1 MTADIAAPRL
11 SFPRISRGILVRL
24 GSMVA
29 GFVLV
34 AGVGRF
40 TSFETPLPV
49 IALGTIIG
57 LTYGLLSVG
66 LVLVYRS
73 NRIINFAHGE
83 TGAFA
88 AAIFGL
94 FTTKYH
100 INYYLFLPVG
110 LAAGYSAG
118 ALAEVGVVRRLRK
131 APRLMS
137 VVATLGVGQFLVL
150 FGALINNQAGA
161 GSLFPQP
168 PGLPVRNLGA
178 LRLTQ
183 AYMGMLIFAPIVV
196 LLVALFL
203 KYSRFGLAIRSAAA
217 NPEAARMAG
226 IPAARMSSL
235 AWGMAGALSAFTAIL
250 TQPTRGFTSGETF
263 GPGLLLRAL
272 AGAVLARMNSLPLAL
287 AGGVALGIIEQLLL
301 WNKPQSGLVEVALFG
316 IILVTLL
323 LQRQRGGRD
332 EEKGSWAAVQALR
345 PIPEA
350 LQRLWLVR
358 NLGLLVGLLVVGFA
372 AALPVLISNSTS
384 ITMVSIMAFSIIGL
398 SVGIITGLG
407 GQLSLG
413 QFAIG
418 GIGAWASFEV
428 SSRTGNFALSF
439 LYAGLAGAVVSLL
452 IGLPALRIRGLFL
465 TVTTLSFALVTPAF
479 LLQQGWILGDGVDP
493 GRPCLESTCKHALD
507 TGEAYYFF
515 ALPVLVL
522 VTLLARNVRCGG
534 FGRLLTAIRD
544 NEDAARAFT
553 VPAARVKTQGFL
565 LAGFVAGIGGALYGH
580 ALSRIGSSTFPTSAS
595 IAVVAMTVIG
605 GISLLAGPIIG
616 AVFVLG
622 VPAFLPLDSAGLA
635 ATSFGQ
641 LLIILYLPA
650 GLGGLAE
657 PVRDR
662 IVKALGRRAGIDVD
676 AAYDETPT
684 AIGSAPAATSAQV
697 RQRVAPVE
705 VPERLRPPGSSLLE
719 VTGLRRSFGGVH
731 AVRGVSLSVRA
742 GETVGLIGPNG
753 AGKTTTFE
761 LIGGFTKADA
771 GRVVF
776 EGQDITA
783 FGPEARGRL
792 GLIRSFQD
800 AALFPTL
807 TVQETVRLSLERTHP
822 TRFFGSVLGFS
833 GGEREKARITRDLIG
848 FMGLDRYR
856 ASQVQELSTGPRRIV
871 EIACLVGLQPTLLLL
886 DEPSSGIAQRETEA
900 LGQLLETIKEQL
912 QLSLL
917 IIEHD
922 IPLVMGLSDRIV
934 AMADG
939 EVISTGTP
947 DVVRHDPSVVEAYL
961 GGSITVI
968 ERSGETSVEAGTT
981 EPILE
986 TVR

>member
-1 MTADIAAPRL
+1 MKLNRAALLRIAAT
-11 SFPRISRGILVRL
+11 IAACL
-24 GSMVA
+24 GVGA
-29 GFVLV
+29 I
-34 AGVGRF
+34 GRF

-57 LTYGLLSVG
+57 LTYGLLAVG

-88 AAIFGL
+88 AAVFGL
-94 FTTKYH
+94 ATTKWH
-100 INYYLFLPVG
+100 INYYLFLPIGLLVG
-110 LAAGYSAG
+110 AG
-118 ALAEVGVVRRLRK
+118 AGSLAEIGVVRRLRN

-150 FGALINNQAGA
+150 FGLLVNSQAGA
-161 GSLFPQP
+161 GSLYPMP
-168 PGLPVRNLGA
+168 PGLPVRDLGA

-196 LLVALFL
+196 IGVAAFL

-235 AWGMAGALSAFTAIL
+235 AWGLAGALSAFTAIL

-272 AGAVLARMNSLPLAL
+272 AGAVLARMNNLPLAL
-287 AGGVALGIIEQLLL
+287 AGGVGLGIIEQLLL
-301 WNKPQSGLVEVALFG
+301 WNKPQSGLVEVALFL
-316 IILVTLL
+316 IILLTLL
-323 LQRQRGGRD
+323 VQRQRGGRD

-350 LQRLWLVR
+350 LKQLWLVR
-358 NLGLLVGLLVVGFA
+358 NLGLLLGLVCVGVA
-372 AALPVLISNSTS
+372 ATMPLFVTNSTS
-384 ITMVSIMAFSIIGL
+384 ITLVSIMSFAVIGL
-398 SVGIITGLG
+398 SVGIVTGLG

-418 GIGAWASFEV
+418 AGGAWASYEV

-439 LYAGLAGAVVSLL
+439 LYAGLAGAAISLV

-479 LLQQGWILGDGVDP
+479 LLQQGFVLGDGVDP
-493 GRPCLESTCKHALD
+493 GRPCIDAACKHALD
-507 TGEAYYFF
+507 TGKAYYLF
-515 ALPVLVL
+515 ALPVLVI
-522 VTLLARNVRCGG
+522 VTLLARNVRRGG

-544 NEDAARAFT
+544 NEEAARAFT

-565 LAGFVAGIGGALYGH
+565 LAGYVAGIGGALYGH

-605 GISLLAGPIIG
+605 GISLLSGPIIG
-616 AVFVLG
+616 ALFVIG
-622 VPAFLPLDSAGLA
+622 IPAFVPLDSAGLA
-635 ATSFGQ
+635 ASAFGQ
-641 LLIILYLPA
+641 LIIILYLPS

-662 IVKALGRRAGIDVD
+662 IVKALGRRAGIDVA
-676 AAYDETPT
+676 AAYDQTPT
-684 AIGSAPAATSAQV
+684 AAGSAPAATSAQV
-697 RQRVAPVE
+697 RQRRAPVE
-705 VPERLRPPGSSLLE
+705 VPERLRPPGTSLLE
-719 VTGLRRSFGGVH
+719 VSGLRKSFGGVH
-731 AVRGVSLSVRA
+731 AVRGVSMSVRA

-761 LIGGFTKADA
+761 LIGGFTKADG

-776 EGQDITA
+776 EGHDVTTH
-783 FGPEARGRL
+783 GPEARGRL

-807 TVQETVRLSLERTHP
+807 TVHETVRLSLERTHP
-822 TRFFGSVLGFS
+822 TRFFASVLGFS
-833 GGEREKARITRDLIG
+833 GGERQKEQLTRDLIG
-848 FMGLDRYR
+848 FMGLDRYST
-856 ASQVQELSTGPRRIV
+856 SQVQQLSTGTRRIV

-900 LGQLLETIKEQL
+900 LGQLLETIKAQL

-922 IPLVMGLSDRIV
+922 IPLVMGLADRIV

-939 EVISTGTP
+939 TVIASGTP
-947 DVVRHDPSVVEAYL
+947 DVVRNDPAVVEAYL
-961 GGSITVI
+961 GGSLAVI
-968 ERSGETSVEAGTT
+968 ERSGVTSAPVQETAETRREVEEA
-981 EPILE
+981 LL
-986 TVR
+986 